1 LQGRLV
7 DAAHAA
13 AYFVEHGVFPPER
26 MPSRTITEWSKKSR
40 VRMTETFL
48 QLDYAPLFA
57 DLLKIPG
64 MWTLTYPDNW
74 EALVPMGKEFKRHL
88 DVFRKRFK
96 RAWGYDIVGLWKL
109 EFQGR
114 GAPHVHIF
122 APVPHGVAS
131 TAGRQRQA
139 VGAGLPF
146 QQWLSVVWPDIVGNP
161 DPEHRRRHEVHG
173 THVSYQEGL
182 KADDPRR
189 LAVYF
194 SAHGR
199 YAAKEYQHVVP
210 ELWKEPGAGPGR
222 FWGYWGLQRAVEVVE
237 LKPASAIAAA
247 RVLRRWAAAEARA
260 SLAAQV
266 VREGGVRP
274 EGGWYRRAR
283 RLRSNRGFTAV
294 NDGAEFASQL
304 ARAVGVPVAESTA
317 DRRAR
322 LVASTG
328 SIRPQRVLSQVSV
341 G

>member
-1 LQGRLV
+1 V
-7 DAAHAA
+7 ETAHAA
-13 AYFVEHGVFPPER
+13 AFFTEHGEFPPER
-26 MPSRTITEWSKKSR
+26 TPSRTITEWSRKSR

-57 DLLKIPG
+57 DLLKVPG

-74 EALVPMGKEFKRHL
+74 EVLVPTGKEFKRHL

-114 GAPHVHIF
+114 GAPHLHLF
-122 APVPHGVAS
+122 APVPHGKA
-131 TAGRQRQA
+131 A
-139 VGAGLPF
+139 GAGVGGKRVF
-146 QQWLSVVWPDIVGNP
+146 TSWLAVVWPDIVGNP
-161 DPEHRRRHEVHG
+161 DPEHRRRHEQHG
-173 THVSYQEGL
+173 TYVSYQEGL

-199 YAAKEYQHVVP
+199 YVVKEYQHVVP
-210 ELWKEPGAGPGR
+210 ELWREPGAGPGR
-222 FWGYWGLQRAVEVVE
+222 FWGYWGLRRAVEVVE
-237 LKPASAIAAA
+237 LEPASAVAAA

-274 EGGWYRRAR
+274 EGGWYRRAQ

-304 ARAVGVPVAESTA
+304 ARAIGVPVVESAA

-322 LVASTG
+322 LVAATG
-328 SIRPQRVLSQVSV
+328 SIRPQRTLVQVSL